1 MKKQLLRLS
10 LITTITIVLSSCLGT
25 DNNIGEVDLI
35 PVSNGKEYQY
45 IDREG
50 KITINPQFSEA
61 TVFRNDLALVRTSGD
76 YSKRAWGYIDE
87 EGKYAINANYKDA
100 TVFSEKISWVVE
112 KNGAPTALNTKGDTL
127 FVLKQAERVRIFK
140 EGLAAFNVEDED
152 GEIDWGF
159 VDASGIVKINP
170 QFSYVN
176 NFSEGMS
183 AFRNEDGEWGYI
195 NREGMI
201 VINPQFDSAGDF
213 VEDRAV
219 VTLDD
224 QYGIIDKDGKFLVN
238 PQFDMAKPDGDNYLV
253 KEGDK
258 WGWCDSEG
266 KMIINP
272 QFDDAFPF
280 GGKDYAPVKSAGE
293 YGFVDIEGK
302 FVINPQF
309 KGAVPFNGDLAMVSS
324 AGKIGLI
331 DEEGKYVV
339 NPQFES
345 ASRDYVNFI
354 TYGSSTYESV
364 DSDYFDI
371 EALNSAI
378 SFDSPAGIP
387 LYSTFAEIADSSGST
402 FRKNYNSHEIIDNKK
417 INKKASY
424 SLYARGNAFKTVEV
438 KKGSGYYSYISREK
452 VFDEEAKPSKFIY
465 SFSVTD
471 YELILDVLRKK
482 IVREG
487 YEKVANPDGPDRAYE
502 GGEIEVYRG
511 KNKELQIYMAEGN
524 AYLEII
530 PNTEI

>member
-1 MKKQLLRLS
+1 MKKKLLRLS
-10 LITTITIVLSSCLGT
+10 FVTTVAALLSSCFGT
-25 DNNIGEVDLI
+25 DSKIAEVDLI

-50 KITINPQFSEA
+50 KISINPQFSVA
-61 TVFRNDLALVRTSGD
+61 TVFRNELALVKTSGD
-76 YSKRAWGYIDE
+76 YSKQSWGYIDG
-87 EGKYAINANYKDA
+87 EGKYAINARYMDA
-100 TVFSEKISWVVE
+100 TVFSEEISWVVE

-127 FVLKQAERVRIFK
+127 FVLEQAESVRIFK
-140 EGLAAFNVEDED
+140 EGLAAFNVEEED
-152 GEIDWGF
+152 GENNWGF

-170 QFSYVN
+170 QFQYVK

-195 NREGMI
+195 NREGKI
-201 VINPQFDSAGDF
+201 VINPQFDSADDF

-224 QYGIIDKDGKFLVN
+224 QYGIIDKNGKFLVN

-258 WGWCDSEG
+258 WGWCDYEG

-302 FVINPQF
+302 FIINPQF
-309 KGAVPFNGDLAMVSS
+309 KAAVPFNGNLAMVSS

-331 DEEGKYVV
+331 DQEGKYVV
-339 NPQFES
+339 NPQFEKVS
-345 ASRDYVNFI
+345 SDYVDYI
-354 TYGSSTYESV
+354 TYGTSRYESV
-364 DSDYFDI
+364 NSDYFDI
-371 EALNSAI
+371 EAVNSAV
-378 SFDSPAGIP
+378 SFESPAGIP
-387 LYSTFAEIADSSGST
+387 LNSTFAEIAESLNYT
-402 FRKNYNSHEIIDNKK
+402 FRKNDYYYKIIDGEK
-417 INKKASY
+417 INKKVSY
-424 SLYARGNAFKTVEV
+424 SLFVHGNAFKKVEV
-438 KKGSGYYSYISREK
+438 KKGSGYYSYISTEK
-452 VFDEEAKPSKFIY
+452 VFDGEAKPTSFTF

-471 YELILDVLRKK
+471 YDLILEILRKK
-482 IVREG
+482 IITEG
-487 YEKVANPDGPDRAYE
+487 YEKVTNPDGPDRAYE

-511 KNKELQIYMAEGN
+511 KDKELKIYMAEGN

-530 PNTEI
+530 PNIES